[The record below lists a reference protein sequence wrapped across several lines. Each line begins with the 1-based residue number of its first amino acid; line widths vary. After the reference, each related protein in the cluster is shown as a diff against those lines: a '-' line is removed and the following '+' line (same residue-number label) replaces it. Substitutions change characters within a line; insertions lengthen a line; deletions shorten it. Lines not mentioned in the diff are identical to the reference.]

1 MSEIFIVGNGPSLKN
16 FDFNYLKDKTWIGMC
31 AGFRHWEEIDMYP
44 THYCCIDSV
53 VCNHHRYKILDMIE
67 NNKCKSFMICGS
79 LFKSDIGEKLQ
90 SYKNVLC
97 IQQYILSQQNPFR
110 YLIDYCTGSTS
121 VLYGYCLGA
130 KKINILGCDCEYIE
144 FIPECVE
151 LEDKT
156 LKIIKEPENNPNYYY
171 NKYQQ
176 IGDIYN
182 KPNTDKVHKSS
193 WFDVRNIILLFNI
206 LRDLQV
212 EVYNYNT
219 TDKLDEYFQR
229 KNLNELK

>member
-1 MSEIFIVGNGPSLKN
+1 MSEIFVVGNGPSLKN
-16 FDFNYLKDKTWIGMC
+16 FDFNYLKDKEWIGMC

-193 WFDVRNIILLFNI
+193 WWDLRNIILLFNI